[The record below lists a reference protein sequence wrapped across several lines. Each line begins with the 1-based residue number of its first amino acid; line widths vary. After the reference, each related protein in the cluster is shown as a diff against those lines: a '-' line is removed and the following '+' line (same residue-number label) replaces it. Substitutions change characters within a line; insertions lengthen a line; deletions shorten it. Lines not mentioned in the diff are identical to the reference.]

1 MPSRQS
7 WVTIPR
13 EQLTMADKLL
23 IWGTKEGQLL
33 WSPVFVNL
41 ETQSNAAQRG
51 VGRHTAGR
59 VGVAEGLGQQTL
71 TSHLQ

>member
-23 IWGTKEGQLL
+23 IWGMKEGQLL

-41 ETQSNAAQRG
+41 ETQSNAAWCGEAYSR
-51 VGRHTAGR
+51 
-59 VGVAEGLGQQTL
+59 EGG
-71 TSHLQ
+71 SG